1 MQTSSIPLLFG
12 ICFFFTTQPYV
23 FAQNLLANPDF
34 EDENICTEF
43 IARCA
48 PEAWLE
54 VNYGRI
60 FYLQNDKGSKVAIRL
75 SNDPG
80 MRTFLFTELLC
91 PLIAGET
98 YRISFDLNL
107 REAEFRSFGIFLSVE
122 NLKGRFNQK
131 TLQPTLTITENNSL
145 KKIKKM
151 DWLPFAATFQA
162 SGEERFLYIG
172 YFDAGQKLGK
182 RDWFHLTY
190 IDNIEL
196 IPENKEIQ
204 ICAEAEA
211 KRAEI
216 YAENRRHYGFPDPD
230 AAEDTI
236 RNTNAVF
243 EVPVKVEELAQPEKI
258 ADTPQRSDTLVLA
271 GVCFDFNKSTL
282 NERYAAIT
290 DSLTD
295 KIIARNPEQVF
306 ISGHTDNVGSDEFNL
321 KLSLARAET
330 IKQVLIQKGMDARK
344 IVCEG
349 LGEMWPVA
357 DNDTENGRAKNRRIE
372 VVLIFKE

>member
-1 MQTSSIPLLFG
+1 MQTRSIALLFG
-12 ICFFFTTQPYV
+12 ICFLFTTQPCA
-23 FAQNLLANPDF
+23 FTQNLLANPDF

-43 IARCA
+43 LARCA
-48 PEAWLE
+48 PEAWIE

-98 YRISFDLNL
+98 YHISLDLNL
-107 REAEFRSFGIFLSVE
+107 REAEFRSFGIFLSAE

-131 TLQPTLTITENNSL
+131 SLQPTLTITENNSL

-151 DWLPFAATFQA
+151 DWIPFSATFQA
-162 SGEERFLYIG
+162 SGDERFMYIG
-172 YFDAGQKLGK
+172 FFDAGQKLGK

-196 IPENKEIQ
+196 IPANKEIQ
-204 ICAEAEA
+204 ICPEAEA
-211 KRAEI
+211 KRAII

-236 RNTNAVF
+236 RNTDAVF
-243 EVPVKVEELAQPEKI
+243 EVPEEEELTQPEKMPD
-258 ADTPQRSDTLVLA
+258 APQRSDTLVLE
-271 GVCFDFNKSTL
+271 GVCFDFNQSTL
-282 NERYAAIT
+282 NERFATIT

-295 KIIARNPEQVF
+295 KIIARNPEKVF

-321 KLSLARAET
+321 KLSQARAET
-330 IKQVLIQKGMDARK
+330 IEQVLIQKGLDAGK

-349 LGEMWPVA
+349 LGEKWPVA
-357 DNDTENGRAKNRRIE
+357 TNETESGRALNRRIE
-372 VVLIFKE
+372 VVLIFRE

>member
-1 MQTSSIPLLFG
+1 MQTRSILILFG
-12 ICFFFTTQPYV
+12 ICFFFTSKPYTS
-23 FAQNLLANPDF
+23 AQNLLANPGF

-43 IARCA
+43 LARCA
-48 PEAWLE
+48 PEAWIE
-54 VNYGRI
+54 VNYGRT

-75 SNDPG
+75 SNDPN

-107 REAEFRSFGIFLSVE
+107 READFRSFGIFLSEE

-151 DWLPFAATFQA
+151 EWIPFTATFQA
-162 SGEERFLYIG
+162 SGDERFMYIG
-172 YFDAGQKLGK
+172 FFDAGQKLSK

-190 IDNIEL
+190 IDNMEL
-196 IPENKEIQ
+196 VPENKAIQ
-204 ICAEAEA
+204 ICPEAEA
-211 KRAEI
+211 NRAKI

-236 RNTNAVF
+236 TNTDAVF
-243 EVPVKVEELAQPEKI
+243 EVPEEEEEIAQPEKVP
-258 ADTPQRSDTLVLA
+258 DVPQHSDTLVLA

-282 NERYAAIT
+282 NDRYAAIT

-295 KIIARNPEQVF
+295 RIIARNPEKVF
-306 ISGHTDNVGSDEFNL
+306 ISGHTDNIGSDEFNL
-321 KLSLARAET
+321 KLSQARAET
-330 IKQVLIQKGMDARK
+330 IKQLLVQKGLDAGK

-349 LGEMWPVA
+349 LGEKWPVMT
-357 DNDTENGRAKNRRIE
+357 NETETGRAANRRIE

>member
-1 MQTSSIPLLFG
+1 MKIRSVPILFG
-12 ICFFFTTQPYV
+12 ICFFFTSQP
-23 FAQNLLANPDF
+23 FASAQNLLANPGF

-43 IARCA
+43 LARCA
-48 PEAWLE
+48 PEAWIE

-75 SNDPG
+75 SNDPN

-91 PLIAGET
+91 PLIAVET
-98 YRISFDLNL
+98 YRISLDLNL
-107 REAEFRSFGIFLSVE
+107 READFRSFGIFLSAE

-151 DWLPFAATFQA
+151 DWIPFSATFQA
-162 SGEERFLYIG
+162 SGDERFMYIG
-172 YFDAGQKLGK
+172 FFDAGQKLGK
-182 RDWFHLTY
+182 RDWFHLSY
-190 IDNIEL
+190 IDNMEL
-196 IPENKEIQ
+196 VPENKAIQ
-204 ICAEAEA
+204 ICPEAEA
-211 KRAEI
+211 NRAKI

-236 RNTNAVF
+236 TNTDAVF
-243 EVPVKVEELAQPEKI
+243 EVPEEEEELAQPEKMPD
-258 ADTPQRSDTLVLA
+258 APQRSDTLVLA

-282 NERYAAIT
+282 NDRYAAIT

-295 KIIARNPEQVF
+295 KIIVRNPEKVF
-306 ISGHTDNVGSDEFNL
+306 ISGHTDNIGSDDFNL
-321 KLSLARAET
+321 KLSLDRAET
-330 IKQVLIQKGMDARK
+330 IKQVLVQKGLDAGK

-349 LGEMWPVA
+349 LGEKWPVE
-357 DNDTENGRAKNRRIE
+357 DNDTETGRAKNRRIAI
-372 VVLIFKE
+372 VLIFRE